1 MSFKEKK
8 KRESID
14 QQSNALH
21 AKLTSHTFLNYTTNT
36 TDVHKFAFLESFERA
51 SLAFLR
57 VRRRAKLWDTRGN
70 VPVHS
75 VKAHEDKCFAV
86 DFFGPDTFCTGGND
100 GKLKFYT
107 LPKYKMD
114 DEED

>member
-1 MSFKEKK
+1 MFIS
-8 KRESID
+8 SLSWSP
-14 QQSNALH
+14 SNEHHL
-21 AKLTSHTFLNYTTNT
+21 LSC
-36 TDVHKFAFLESFERA
+36 AFDGE
-51 SLAFLR
+51 
-57 VRRRAKLWDTRGN
+57 VKLWDTRGN

-107 LPKYKMD
+107 LPKYNM
-114 DEED
+114 DEEEE

>member
-1 MSFKEKK
+1 MFIS
-8 KRESID
+8 SLSWSP
-14 QQSNALH
+14 SNEHHL
-21 AKLTSHTFLNYTTNT
+21 LSC
-36 TDVHKFAFLESFERA
+36 AFDGE
-51 SLAFLR
+51 
-57 VRRRAKLWDTRGN
+57 VKLWDTRGN

-75 VKAHEDKCFAV
+75 VMAHEDKCFAV